1 LERKYKYTLDASIIR
16 PLKEQERLNMP
27 LMKRFT
33 KRLNLN
39 ISPQAYEK
47 IRQVANKEGRKTG
60 NMARQ
65 ILEKWALNRKV
76 RK

>member
-1 LERKYKYTLDASIIR
+1 MKRKYKYTLDASIIR

-47 IRQVANKEGRKTG
+47 IRQVANKQGRKTG
-60 NMARQ
+60 NMARE
-65 ILEKWALNRKV
+65 ILERWAKDRKL
-76 RK
+76 RS

>member
-1 LERKYKYTLDASIIR
+1 MK

-39 ISPQAYEK
+39 VSPHAYEK
-47 IRQVANKEGRKTG
+47 IREVANKEGRKTG
-60 NMARQ
+60 NLARL
-65 ILEKWALNRKV
+65 ILEKWAKDRKV